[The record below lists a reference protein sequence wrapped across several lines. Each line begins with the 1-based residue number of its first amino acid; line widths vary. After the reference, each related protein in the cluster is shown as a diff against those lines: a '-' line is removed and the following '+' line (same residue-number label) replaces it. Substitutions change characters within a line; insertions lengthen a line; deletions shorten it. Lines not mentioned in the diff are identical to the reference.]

1 MRRRDFIKVITG
13 SAITWPLAARAQQA
27 KIPTIGILWHA
38 GSADEEAI
46 YLGALREGLRDYGY
60 VDGQN
65 VRLEMRFPAE
75 QYDRFFIL
83 ARELVALKPDL
94 IVTAASS
101 NRSEPD
107 DQNHSDCFCLHP

>member
-1 MRRRDFIKVITG
+1 MASTPGGMV
-13 SAITWPLAARAQQA
+13 SP
-27 KIPTIGILWHA
+27 
-38 GSADEEAI
+38 SAI
-46 YLGALREGLRDYGY
+46 YLSALREGLKDYGY

-94 IVTAASS
+94 IVTAAGIAAIAAAG
-101 NRSEPD
+101 
-107 DQNHSDCFCLHP
+107 DQNNSDCFYLHP